1 MEFAKDAAS
10 FECILKGGKL
20 ASIVTAE
27 VEIARVF
34 VSDGLETVCEPERE
48 RERESERVSEIDR
61 DRERMLYVQMSS
73 KTRESEETH
82 VCC

>member
-48 RERESERVSEIDR
+48 KEREKERERERAR
-61 DRERMLYVQMSS
+61 ARARER
-73 KTRESEETH
+73 E
-82 VCC
+82 